1 MSEMFVTFRM
11 PSFVWLTTQ
20 THKSWRACSRLSLV
34 LLVELAALLLL
45 PDPLPL
51 PIITAVQ
58 PPKPPGRR

>member
-1 MSEMFVTFRM
+1 MFEIFVAFQM
-11 PSFVWLTTQ
+11 LSFVWLATQ

-34 LLVELAALLLL
+34 LPVELAALLLVL
-45 PDPLPL
+45 DPLPL